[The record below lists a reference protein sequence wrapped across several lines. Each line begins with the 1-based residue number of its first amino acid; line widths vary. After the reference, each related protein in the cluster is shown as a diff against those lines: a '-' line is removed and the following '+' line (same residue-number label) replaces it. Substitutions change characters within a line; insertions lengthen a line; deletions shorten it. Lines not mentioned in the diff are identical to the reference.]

1 MSTDRQRPPQ
11 ATPTS
16 EHVELDIAFEDAG
29 GLSALGPQKQ
39 APIRFDSS
47 QTLQGSDTIMSLAAA
62 LGTFGAQWR
71 NTAQF
76 ALTMLF
82 ASLGNS
88 DAEAD
93 SPSQWLAATV
103 DTLVGVPEDQFLD
116 ALTEDDRQRFVASL
130 DKLIDVVGED
140 ETHPFAPLMNFI
152 GNLIE
157 KYEEKSTMA
166 HWTES
171 LNEEEAKTDLDS
183 GMRVPARGLEAAY
196 GDDEPEYT
204 LDMLISVNPD
214 YAGLDENGEI
224 SMRVPARGLEAA
236 YSDDEPEYTLDMLIS
251 VNPEHGES

>member
-1 MSTDRQRPPQ
+1 MSTDRRRTPQ

-39 APIRFDSS
+39 APVRFDSS

-103 DTLVGVPEDQFLD
+103 DTLVGAPEDQFLD

-140 ETHPFAPLMNFI
+140 ESHFLAPLMHFI

-157 KYEEKSTMA
+157 KYEEEMDMKAWEELLNKEESETSSSSGVRPLARGLELAYGDDEPEYTLDML
-166 HWTES
+166 TEVNPDYAGLDENGEVS
-171 LNEEEAKTDLDS
+171 L
-183 GMRVPARGLEAAY
+183 RVPARGLELAY

-204 LDMLISVNPD
+204 LDMLIEERS
-214 YAGLDENGEI
+214 
-224 SMRVPARGLEAA
+224 
-236 YSDDEPEYTLDMLIS
+236 
-251 VNPEHGES
+251 

>member
-1 MSTDRQRPPQ
+1 MSTDRQRTPQ
-11 ATPTS
+11 ATS
-16 EHVELDIAFEDAG
+16 VADRVELDIAFESAS

-39 APIRFDSS
+39 APVRFDAS
-47 QTLQGSDTIMSLAAA
+47 QTLQGSDTIMSLAR
-62 LGTFGAQWR
+62 LGIFGAQWR

-76 ALTMLF
+76 ALTMLL

-88 DAEAD
+88 DAKAD
-93 SPSQWLAATV
+93 SPSQLLAATV
-103 DTLVGVPEDQFLD
+103 DTLVGAPEDQFLD
-116 ALTEDDRQRFVASL
+116 TLTEDDRQRLVASL
-130 DKLIDVVGED
+130 DKLIDVVGEN

-171 LNEEEAKTDLDS
+171 LNREEAKTDLDS
-183 GMRVPARGLEAAY
+183 GMRLPVRGLEAAY